1 MVGLTPMDTT
11 MTRAG
16 LPLVSIV
23 TPVLNGARFLPD
35 LLASIRGQDYGA
47 IEHVV
52 VDGGSTDG
60 TVEILRAAPGVVWT
74 TAFDRGMY
82 DAINEGF
89 RRARGE
95 ILAYQNADDRYVVP
109 GAVSAAVSH
118 LVRHPEVDAAYGRF
132 RYINEDGQPRPGPIP
147 RHRPFD
153 ARRLRRY
160 NFIPPHSLFVRA
172 SAIKDDGHWFDPSL
186 QFAGDWDWV
195 LGLAQAGKAFAAL
208 DEVLSEFRIHRR
220 SKTAT
225 FGWPA
230 KVREWR
236 RICRRRGASLP
247 LLLWHE
253 AFYIPA
259 RRRLGLPA

>member
-1 MVGLTPMDTT
+1 MVGLTPMDT
-11 MTRAG
+11 TRAG

-74 TAFDRGMY
+74 TASDRGMY

-109 GAVSAAVSH
+109 GAVSAAV
-118 LVRHPEVDAAYGRF
+118 
-132 RYINEDGQPRPGPIP
+132 
-147 RHRPFD
+147 
-153 ARRLRRY
+153 
-160 NFIPPHSLFVRA
+160 
-172 SAIKDDGHWFDPSL
+172 
-186 QFAGDWDWV
+186 
-195 LGLAQAGKAFAAL
+195 
-208 DEVLSEFRIHRR
+208 
-220 SKTAT
+220 
-225 FGWPA
+225 
-230 KVREWR
+230 
-236 RICRRRGASLP
+236 
-247 LLLWHE
+247 
-253 AFYIPA
+253 
-259 RRRLGLPA
+259 